1 MTAEIVSKDLSSEK
15 SHNDEGI
22 REYTRDPET
31 FMGEKPSDGTMTR
44 VSTRASDFAIPDGTF
59 WGWMCVFSYFMTSF
73 ICWGGNTAFSIYL
86 SNYLEHN
93 TFNASAVDYA
103 TIGGLAFGVGF
114 VFAPV
119 NTYLVGITS
128 ANFVVFFGGLLQFVA
143 LFTSS
148 YCKEIWQLYLS
159 QGVLMGFGL
168 ALVST
173 PIPAIVPQWFDKY
186 RSRVLLLGSGGT
198 GLGGIMFNLAI
209 QKIIEEWGVA
219 WARRI
224 QSFVVIVVCT
234 VCSLLIRTRDEKIK
248 PEFKAIDTQIL
259 FSFPFMVMLLWLV
272 FTMLAYVTTQY
283 SMTNST
289 VALGYSASQGS
300 ITIVLFN
307 VGVLI
312 GRPSTGVFS
321 DKFGPVTVSA
331 CIYFFS
337 SLLCFAMWIP
347 ARNLATMYAFG
358 LLVGFITGFVFGAV
372 PAIVPRIVGL
382 RKLQAAYGMAWVILG
397 ASGVVSP
404 VIGLALR
411 KDKVEPGQ
419 YTWVAMFAGL
429 GFFMSGFCALV
440 LRAYII
446 AKDKLTGFK
455 NSDRGEHSQ
464 IKVPMGMIIENLL
477 TVKHKKKV

>member
-1 MTAEIVSKDLSSEK
+1 MIADRISQDLSGKK
-15 SHNDEGI
+15 SQNDGGI
-22 REYTRDPET
+22 KEYTHDPES
-31 FMGEKPSDGTMTR
+31 FIGEKPSDSTMTQETFG
-44 VSTRASDFAIPDGTF
+44 VKDFAIPDGTF

-86 SNYLEHN
+86 SNYLQHN
-93 TFNASAVDYA
+93 TFHASAVDYA
-103 TIGGLAFGVGF
+103 AIGGLAFGIGF

-128 ANFVVFFGGLLQFVA
+128 ANFVVFLAGLFQFVA

-148 YCKEIWQLYLS
+148 YCKEIWQLYLG
-159 QGVLMGFGL
+159 QGILMGFGL

-173 PIPAIVPQWFDKY
+173 PIPVIIPQWFEKY
-186 RSRVLLLGSGGT
+186 RSRALLLGASGT

-224 QSFVVIVVCT
+224 QSFMVISVCT
-234 VCSLLIRTRDEKIK
+234 VCSLLIRTRNEKIK
-248 PEFKAIDTQIL
+248 PEFKPLDTKIL
-259 FSFPFMVMLLWLV
+259 FSFPFIVMLLWLM

-289 VALGYSASQGS
+289 VALGYTARQGS

-307 VGVLI
+307 VGAII
-312 GRPSTGVFS
+312 GRPSTGVIS
-321 DKFGPVTVSA
+321 DKFGPVTTA
-331 CIYFFS
+331 TFIYFFA

-347 ARNLATMYAFG
+347 ARNLPTMYVFG
-358 LLVGFITGFVFGAV
+358 IVIGFIAGFVLGAL
-372 PAIVPRIVGL
+372 PAVVPRIVGL
-382 RKLQAAYGMAWVILG
+382 RKLQVAYGMAYSVLG

-404 VIGLALR
+404 VIGLSLR
-411 KDKVEPGQ
+411 KHKEAPGQ

-429 GFFMSGFCALV
+429 CFFMSGFWALV

-455 NSDRGEHSQ
+455 NPDLGEDVQ
-464 IKVPMGMIIENLL
+464 TKVPMAMVIENLF
-477 TVKHKKKV
+477 TVRHKQKV